1 MEFLQPRYHIGLQLL
16 IRLSNKSHTVASLHT
31 QVRDTDEAE
40 AFIEQVAA
48 EHNLADLRALRVA
61 AKAAAAATPRAIR
74 RAATDGMKPP
84 RIADEL
90 GRTPSYVYRILR
102 EQQAAAGDQ

>member
-1 MEFLQPRYHIGLQLL
+1 M
-16 IRLSNKSHTVASLHT
+16 
-31 QVRDTDEAE
+31 
-40 AFIEQVAA
+40 
-48 EHNLADLRALRVA
+48 RVA